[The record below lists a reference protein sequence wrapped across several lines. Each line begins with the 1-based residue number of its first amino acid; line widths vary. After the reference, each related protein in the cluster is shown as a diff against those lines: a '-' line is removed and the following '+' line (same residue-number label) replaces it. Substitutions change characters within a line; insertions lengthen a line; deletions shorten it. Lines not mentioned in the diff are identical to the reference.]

1 MRLILM
7 VMLVMVSAS
16 WAVAQEMPSLP
27 SGCMPEIMLARA
39 TEKDGTV
46 VVRFLLPVAKCIA
59 ETQEREVVINGKKQM
74 VESVIM
80 KCIGYQFEKLDV
92 LVDGKVVTAYGA
104 DGMVIDPKLLS
115 KRLGKG
121 AQVAVMA
128 HDPGATPKL
137 DPYYLRV
144 LREDIV
150 IFTGPREMFCPPSA
164 QGGPVPAPVAEPSV
178 ATKAAS

>member
-1 MRLILM
+1 MRSILV

-39 TEKDGTV
+39 TEKEDGTV

-59 ETQEREVVINGKKQM
+59 ETQEREVVVNGKKQM

-104 DGMVIDPKLLS
+104 DGKVIDPKLLS

-121 AQVAVMA
+121 TQVAVMS

-150 IFTGPREMFCPPSA
+150 IFTGPREKFCPPSA
-164 QGGPVPAPVAEPSV
+164 QGGPVAAPVAEPTDAPESR
-178 ATKAAS
+178 